1 MPIRASLSSLSPYP
15 SLPPSLSLSLSLSW
29 RDEYDTERRQ
39 LLRPFCILSL
49 TLVVVDDVAKGQCS
63 GASDVTIHS
72 CGETR

>member
-1 MPIRASLSSLSPYP
+1 MAVSADAAAEEDPTA
-15 SLPPSLSLSLSLSW
+15 
-29 RDEYDTERRQ
+29 DTGVAAVGGRFVVPGVAISRI
-39 LLRPFCILSL
+39 FCILSL